1 MLDLIKNI
9 GKIGL
14 ASYIIYRRYRRKIE
28 IANAEKWND
37 LWDKWAEGEVESPY
51 KELMLYSSEVNNGG
65 HFQYFDC
72 IEDEKEIE
80 TLETLLPNK
89 LSKNLRKAYQIC
101 KNIDEYDSTSAC
113 NVINECDM
121 YFYKNEK
128 QIDKLIMDY
137 ILEQNEEKIN
147 EKIL

>member
-14 ASYIIYRRYRRKIE
+14 VSYIIDKKHKSKIKTV
-28 IANAEKWND
+28 NWEKWND
-37 LWDKWAEGEVESPY
+37 LWDRWTEGKVESPY

-80 TLETLLPNK
+80 TLETILPNK
-89 LSKNLRKAYQIC
+89 FSKNLRKAYQIC
-101 KNIDEYDSTSAC
+101 KNIDEYDSTSAY

-128 QIDKLIMDY
+128 QIDKIIWDY
-137 ILEQNEEKIN
+137 ILETK
-147 EKIL
+147 